1 MNDTKYV
8 YELHVTRRRLPWRLG
23 AGSIE
28 TPDKMEIVGLFMTE
42 KKAMKKAEEIKD
54 AISLQAI
61 DLAIT
66 IKGAIRGN
74 GVPLLNDLTSAVKD
88 WEYKIVSKWVE

>member
-1 MNDTKYV
+1 MNNQYV

-28 TPDKMEIVGLFMTE
+28 TPDNMEIVGLFMTKE
-42 KKAMKKAEEIKD
+42 KAMKEAHNIKD
-54 AISLQAI
+54 KISLPAI

-66 IKGAIRGN
+66 IKGAIRGS
-74 GVPLLNDLTSAVKD
+74 GRPMLNDLTSAVRD
-88 WEYKIVSKWVE
+88 WKYFIIEKMVE

>member
-1 MNDTKYV
+1 MNNQYV

-28 TPDKMEIVGLFMTE
+28 TPDKMEIVGLYLDE
-42 KKAMKKAEEIKD
+42 RRAMEVAYNIKD
-54 AISLQAI
+54 QISLQAI

-74 GVPLLNDLTSAVKD
+74 GRPMLNDLTAAVRD
-88 WEYKIVSKWVE
+88 WKYKIVKKVVE

>member
-1 MNDTKYV
+1 MNNQYV

-28 TPDKMEIVGLFMTE
+28 TPDNMEIVGLFMTKE
-42 KKAMKKAEEIKD
+42 KAMKEAHNIKD
-54 AISLQAI
+54 KISLQAI

-66 IKGAIRGN
+66 IKGAIRGS
-74 GVPLLNDLTSAVKD
+74 GRPMLNDITSAVRD
-88 WEYKIVSKWVE
+88 WKYFIIDKRVD

>member
-1 MNDTKYV
+1 MNRQFV

-28 TPDKMEIVGLFMTE
+28 TPDKMELIGLFMTKE
-42 KKAMKKAEEIKD
+42 KAMNQAQEIKD
-54 AISLQAI
+54 RISLQAI

-66 IKGAIRGN
+66 IKGAIRGS
-74 GVPLLNDLTSAVKD
+74 GRPLLNDLTEAVRN
-88 WEYKIVSKWVE
+88 WEYKIVEKRVE

>member
-1 MNDTKYV
+1 MNNQYV

-28 TPDKMEIVGLFMTE
+28 TPDKMEIVGLFMTKE
-42 KKAMKKAEEIKD
+42 KAMKSAQDIKD
-54 AISLQAI
+54 QISLQAI

-66 IKGAIRGN
+66 IKGAIRGS
-74 GVPLLNDLTSAVKD
+74 GRPMLNDLTSAVRD
-88 WEYKIVSKWVE
+88 WKYQIVEKRVN

>member
-1 MNDTKYV
+1 MNNQYV

-28 TPDKMEIVGLFMTE
+28 TPDNMEIVGLFMTKE
-42 KKAMKKAEEIKD
+42 KAMKEAHNIKD
-54 AISLQAI
+54 KISLQAI

-66 IKGAIRGN
+66 IKGAIRGS
-74 GVPLLNDLTSAVKD
+74 GRPMLNDLTSAVRD
-88 WEYKIVSKWVE
+88 WKYFIIEKRVE

>member
-1 MNDTKYV
+1 MNNNKYV

-28 TPDKMEIVGLFMTE
+28 TPDDMEIVGLFMTKE
-42 KKAMKKAEEIKD
+42 KAMIKAQGMKD
-54 AISLQAI
+54 QISLQAI

-66 IKGAIRGN
+66 IKGAIRGS
-74 GVPLLNDLTSAVKD
+74 GRPILNDLTSAVRD
-88 WEYKIVSKWVE
+88 WRYKIIEKRVE

>member
-1 MNDTKYV
+1 MNNTKYV

-28 TPDKMEIVGLFMTE
+28 TPDNMEIVGLYMTE
-42 KKAMKKAEEIKD
+42 KKAIQEAQEIKD
-54 AISLQAI
+54 RICLQAI

-66 IKGAIRGN
+66 IKGAIRGS

-88 WEYKIVSKWVE
+88 WEYKIVSKMVE

>member
-1 MNDTKYV
+1 MNNRQYV
-8 YELHVTRRRLPWRLG
+8 YELHVTRKRLPWRLG

-28 TPDKMEIVGLFMTE
+28 TPDKMEIVGLYLDE
-42 KKAMKKAEEIKD
+42 RRAMEVAYNIKEQ
-54 AISLQAI
+54 ISLQAI

-74 GVPLLNDLTSAVKD
+74 GRPILNDLTSAVRD
-88 WEYKIVSKWVE
+88 WKYKIVEKRVE

>member
-28 TPDKMEIVGLFMTE
+28 TPDKMEIVGLYLDE
-42 KKAMKKAEEIKD
+42 RRAMEVAYNIKD
-54 AISLQAI
+54 QISLQAI

-66 IKGAIRGN
+66 IKGAIRGS
-74 GVPLLNDLTSAVKD
+74 GRPMLNDLTSAVRD
-88 WEYKIVSKWVE
+88 WKYKIVKKVVE

>member
-8 YELHVTRRRLPWRLG
+8 YELHVTRKTLPWRLG

-42 KKAMKKAEEIKD
+42 KKAMKEAQEIKD
-54 AISLQAI
+54 RICLQAI

-66 IKGAIRGN
+66 IKGAIRGS
-74 GVPLLNDLTSAVKD
+74 GRPLLNDLTSAVRN

>member
-8 YELHVTRRRLPWRLG
+8 YELHVTRKRLPWRLG

-42 KKAMKKAEEIKD
+42 KKAMKEAHNIKD
-54 AISLQAI
+54 QISLQAI

-66 IKGAIRGN
+66 IKGAIRGS
-74 GVPLLNDLTSAVKD
+74 GRPMLNDLTSTVRNWK
-88 WEYKIVSKWVE
+88 YKIVEKRVN

>member
-1 MNDTKYV
+1 MNDYKYV
-8 YELHVTRRRLPWRLG
+8 YELHVTRKRLPWRLG

-28 TPDKMEIVGLFMTE
+28 TPDKMEIVGLYLDE
-42 KKAMKKAEEIKD
+42 RRAMEVAYNIKD
-54 AISLQAI
+54 QISLQAI

-74 GVPLLNDLTSAVKD
+74 GRPMLNDLTAAVRD
-88 WEYKIVSKWVE
+88 WKYKIVKKVVE

>member
-1 MNDTKYV
+1 MNRQYV

-28 TPDKMEIVGLFMTE
+28 TPDKMELIGLFMTKE
-42 KKAMKKAEEIKD
+42 KAMNQAQEIKD
-54 AISLQAI
+54 RISLQAI

-66 IKGAIRGN
+66 IKGAIRGS
-74 GVPLLNDLTSAVKD
+74 GRPMLNDLTSAVRD
-88 WEYKIVSKWVE
+88 W